1 MQHPTLALS
10 LTRSLTLGMNVPQFS
25 GLQCFSYKIIA
36 KTSTLSKVVS
46 HNCTHCFKAE
56 SSTKMK
62 KRGTRAQGL
71 EYIFFDPSWP
81 IVDHS
86 WFPLEMIIFLG
97 DTIELQ
103 IQGL

>member
-1 MQHPTLALS
+1 
-10 LTRSLTLGMNVPQFS
+10 
-25 GLQCFSYKIIA
+25 
-36 KTSTLSKVVS
+36 
-46 HNCTHCFKAE
+46 
-56 SSTKMK
+56 MK